1 MATYYFRNTGNTA
14 WNTAS
19 NWSLTDGGGPTG
31 VVPTATDDAYF
42 TSNSGSCVVAG
53 TVGVCTNLI
62 FAGVGAGNYS
72 GTLSLTSTNIFCGG
86 NITLSPTM
94 TISTAGP
101 FSIYVLSATSAT
113 ITSNGKTFTGNFRPG
128 SLTGTFTFADP
139 CVITGIFWFGG
150 GTFNGSSITAQGN
163 ITSVDHG
170 IAPSTTTLTIS
181 GTANQ
186 TFNTGIFRFPLPTTI
201 NKTGGTL
208 TFAAQTTM
216 ISSLTY
222 TAGTVDVTTNNN
234 ILFIGGAGNIQ
245 DTTFNMSIGGINWNN
260 VTFDV
265 TNASPVTFLQDLY
278 VLGTLTLGS
287 FTRQSILN
295 GSTIYA
301 RGASITTT
309 MNTGTVLGTT
319 SLVIDGSITQAVTMP
334 NIINGRWGINTTF
347 NNPNI
352 IISGTFSY
360 GTSGTLTALQIVT
373 VAGGS
378 LLQCGLGGVTFN
390 TGLVQWQNVS
400 IFPNSAASGAVT
412 LGETL
417 YVNGNAVLGSAAVPT
432 IINGSDLK
440 IYGNLTCNFTFT
452 QVSGTS
458 TIYLEGDGPQVVSMP
473 AATTSVTGAIRSNMV
488 IHNKYVTFTGTFFYN
503 TGTLTFLS
511 NIIAKNATLCINSN
525 ATIVNAHLAVWGF
538 ISINSVTLTLN
549 EFFSGSPDIRTVIT
563 PLAAAGYSISFTDGF
578 EKISKFIKIAGVII
592 LNPNQLL
599 VITDG
604 WNKYATQGSA
614 VQNAGIRSINTSPNG
629 IAKNKP
635 STLLADGYGLGSF
648 LVSDPSTKNII

>member
-1 MATYYFRNTGNTA
+1 MAIYYFRNTGDAA

-19 NWSLTDGGGPTG
+19 NWSLTDGGGATG
-31 VVPTATDDAYF
+31 VVPTSTDDAYF

-53 TVGVCTNLI
+53 TTGVCTNLI

-72 GTLSLTSTNIFCGG
+72 GTLSLTSTNIFCDG
-86 NITLSPTM
+86 NIALSPTM
-94 TISTAGP
+94 SISTSGT
-101 FSIYVLSATSAT
+101 FSIYVQSATTAT
-113 ITSNGKTFTGNFRPG
+113 ITSNGKIFTGNFRPG
-128 SLTGTFTFADP
+128 SPTGTFTFADS
-139 CVITGIFWFGG
+139 CVVTGIFYFGG
-150 GTFNGSSITAQGN
+150 GTFNGSSITAQGDIN
-163 ITSVDHG
+163 SVNHG

-186 TFNTGIFRFPLPTTI
+186 AFNTGIFRLPLATTI

-208 TFAAQTTM
+208 TLAAQTTM

-234 ILFIGGAGNIQ
+234 TLFIGGSGNIQ
-245 DTTFNMSIGGINWNN
+245 NTTFNMSISGINWNN

-295 GSTIYA
+295 GGTIYA
-301 RGASITTT
+301 RGSSVTNTLT
-309 MNTGTVLGTT
+309 TGTVLGTT
-319 SLVIDGSITQAVTMP
+319 SLVIDGSITQTVTMP
-334 NIINGRWGINTTF
+334 SILNGRWGINTTF
-347 NNPNI
+347 NNPSI

-360 GTSGTLTALQIVT
+360 GTSGTLTALQPVT
-373 VAGGS
+373 VTGGS

-417 YVNGNAVLGSAAVPT
+417 YVNGNAVLGSAAVAT

-440 IYGNLTCNFTFT
+440 IYGNLTCNVTST

-473 AATTSVTGAIRSNMV
+473 AAAVTGAIRSNMI
-488 IHNKYVTFTGTFFYN
+488 IHNKYVSFNGTFFYN

-511 NIIAKNATLCINSN
+511 NVIAKNSTLYINAN
-525 ATIVNAHLAVWGF
+525 TNIVNAHLAVWSF
-538 ISINSVTLTLN
+538 VNINSVTLTLN
-549 EFFSGSPDIRTVIT
+549 EFFSGSPDIRTIIT
-563 PLAAAGYSISFTDGF
+563 PLSVSGYSIGFTDGF
-578 EKISKFIKIAGVII
+578 EKISKFIKITGAVVI
-592 LNPNQLL
+592 NPNQLL

-604 WNKYATQGSA
+604 WNKYAAQDSA
-614 VQNAGIRSINTSPNG
+614 VQNVGIRSINTSPNG
-629 IAKNKP
+629 IPKNKP

-648 LVSDPSTKNII
+648 LVSDPVTKNMI